1 MHEAALA
8 CRDLAAEYCQ
18 FCKQGRSQSYLCAAA
33 CLYTALLEEGE
44 GAADV
49 EERVWADLDA
59 RRLAALTGYS
69 EEQIG
74 ATLRWLAGCRREL
87 RDVALEVL
95 CAGLIEAFAQI
106 SSRCRGLSAP
116 PSSTP

>member
-1 MHEAALA
+1 MA
-8 CRDLAAEYCQ
+8 CRDLAVEYCR
-18 FCKQGRSQSYLCAAA
+18 FCRQERSQSHLCVAA

-44 GAADV
+44 RAADV
-49 EERVWADLDA
+49 EERIWADLDV
-59 RRLAALTGYS
+59 RRLAALTGYG

-74 ATLRWLAGCRREL
+74 AALRWLAGCRREL

-95 CAGLIEAFAQI
+95 CAGLIEAFARI
-106 SSRCRGLSAP
+106 SARCRGLSAS